1 MPSHIPVPREFS
13 VYTGFTKPIA
23 QDLRLDR
30 QLVALRERA
39 CGGDGGVTRPATP
52 RAPLPARAGRSK
64 PVLSPSH
71 SGSPTSPPVRSPRR
85 PFTATLPEV
94 SDLAKER
101 AAKLRKA
108 HEEEMA
114 LKRVQVDAKR
124 AAAAR
129 KLQEEREKADAKRRQ
144 EGEQWA
150 ARRAAAAAALENSE
164 IVRIEQL
171 RAAIEEREAA
181 GAASSESARRAVAER
196 RAAAA
201 AERRAH
207 AAEHRAALEQAQEEK
222 QAREVEKYAVMQ
234 QRLASAAER
243 HEAGKSEA
251 RQRNQYAAAALTAME
266 LDAQVAAG
274 RKLLQKDRRAS
285 ARAAS
290 RALSTPRRRSSS
302 PSASAASRALSSS
315 GAAPAPAP
323 AAAPPPMKSRDT
335 HASMLASRASANKYI
350 SGAKPQKC
358 ACCERAYDSLPGV
371 TYLKAVGE
379 LRAAW
384 GDTTLSKK
392 SKMSNVNRMYETV
405 RICLFCTQYFEET
418 AENQ

>member
-39 CGGDGGVTRPATP
+39 RAAAMEVSPDPLTP

-144 EGEQWA
+144 EGHQWA

-201 AERRAH
+201 AEKRAH

-274 RKLLQKDRRAS
+274 RKLLQKDRRER
-285 ARAAS
+285 ARSLQGSLDAKEAQLEPFRQRRLS
-290 RALSTPRRRSSS
+290 RA
-302 PSASAASRALSSS
+302 SSS

>member
-39 CGGDGGVTRPATP
+39 
-52 RAPLPARAGRSK
+52 RAAAMEVSPDPL
-64 PVLSPSH
+64 
-71 SGSPTSPPVRSPRR
+71 TPRR

-201 AERRAH
+201 AEKRAH

-274 RKLLQKDRRAS
+274 RKLLQKDRRER
-285 ARAAS
+285 ARSLQGSLDAKEAQLEPFRQRRLS
-290 RALSTPRRRSSS
+290 RA
-302 PSASAASRALSSS
+302 SSS